1 MKLVRRRVIIREYDY
16 KKLVTRAIPEYY
28 TTSEFNPLTLQELE
42 RDYMFQVLKTGND
55 RLVNRV
61 NRING
66 RKPIEFSHPQSVLHY
81 FGNHLYDSNYIRWL
95 AEYDEHGFMWI
106 QSRKNTPRTKLGWG
120 IFEWNDY
127 SS

>member
-16 KKLVTRAIPEYY
+16 NKLVKLAIPKYY

-55 RLVNRV
+55 RLVKRV
-61 NRING
+61 NRINS
-66 RKPIEFSHPQSVLHY
+66 KNPIEFSHPQSVLHY
-81 FGNHLYDSNYIRWL
+81 FGNHLYDSNYVKCL
-95 AEYDEHGFMWI
+95 TEYDEHGFMWI

-120 IFEWNDY
+120 IFEWHNY